1 MTNDR
6 IHRSARRRKHRA
18 MHAIFAALIMVSGS
32 TAVVHAREVVKYAEI
47 QPGHGS
53 MRAPVGH
60 RQPTQDGVTGVNQVQ
75 FDKKIIEKDNEL
87 LDLPPTQGKVIG
99 ADELQS
105 KDNALART
113 IGQENSRL
121 DREISRI
128 CRGC

>member
-1 MTNDR
+1 M
-6 IHRSARRRKHRA
+6 RS
-18 MHAIFAALIMVSGS
+18 IFAAIIIVSAS
-32 TAVVHAREVVKYAEI
+32 TAVVHTAEARNLVRS
-47 QPGHGS
+47 QPAYGY
-53 MRAPVGH
+53 REAPAGH
-60 RQPTQDGVTGVNQVQ
+60 RQPTQDGVTGANQVQ

-105 KDNALART
+105 KDNALARM

-121 DREISRI
+121 DRGISRI